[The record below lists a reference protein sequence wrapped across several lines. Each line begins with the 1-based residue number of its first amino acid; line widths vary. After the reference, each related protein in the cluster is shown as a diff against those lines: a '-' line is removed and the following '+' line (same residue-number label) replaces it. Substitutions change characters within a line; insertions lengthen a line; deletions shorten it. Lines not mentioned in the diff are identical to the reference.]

1 MDDQEEGSS
10 EEGEMEILEEGE
22 EFQKGEVDE
31 EAADE
36 EDGDQDASENQ
47 SDTGEGDEA
56 DEEQEEGIQEEDEE
70 EDGDE
75 LGEEGPDVAEDQ
87 DEESEKEAEPEMTPM
102 EAAIASILDKGCTE
116 VLQKLTGHMQI
127 QGGRLLGCEQRVK
140 RALQKQQEF
149 VTKQEQTLEQAKL
162 ERNTL
167 QAKIELLETR
177 LRQEQEERA
186 EESEWLAEL
195 WPDGVPPPTLLVPLR
210 KAAEARHKSSQES
223 GATTESVN
231 LVKDLQDNQERQRL
245 EALVTRRV
253 EREHVRRK
261 LEEASHWKLV
271 LPEPSADEN
280 DGSDQMA
287 YFTNTLTGVSVWD
300 APVAM
305 LFEPPPGWDLTTMD
319 WEVNYR
325 LENFYPGA
333 HRRALKPNNV
343 ENDEND
349 DGGANSDDENSTADA
364 SNDHSRKD
372 DEEEEDDDNDEAAL
386 MDPMPARERFEE
398 EIKRYSQLKSEVE
411 QSAAKQRS
419 LAMEVLTAQRELCER
434 EQEQLKEEDAVVMAV
449 ERKRRNEER
458 EEQAAAKAKA
468 EAERRKA
475 QQTSTGK
482 SSAQPVFGRDSVAK
496 KGLTLAAND
505 QAFEQ
510 ELREFAEEQRADR
523 LYLSTPLTR
532 DARVRERYRLDPEY
546 VHMKHVESR
555 VLGSEK
561 HEFTLLEK
569 SSLRD
574 EEATAKAAD
583 LRNLCRQIR
592 EQQHTIEEEFVQVEA
607 SIARLK
613 TEALLPPELPR
624 PTEEELARAAER
636 FLTVDPLTDD
646 DEDGGKDENDLED
659 SRDDMADDRRKEDD
673 VGKSEAAEYSISL
686 PVVTSESDKVATAPF
701 TPPIVTATINAPSI
715 PSDDERMKMD
725 EAELRELKAFT
736 NSEREWRN
744 WEKVEKARTRDLNE
758 ALAQYSLLV
767 TSRKQLAMDL
777 VLYED
782 GDAPFFEQLRDLEKA
797 ANKRMWD
804 LQAQTQ
810 VVRARFVIERAAR
823 EESVFQMRDR
833 LKELQ
838 QQLKDAYSLRLQ
850 ALHPLERVELQDQSK
865 KLVATLHKQEAELQ
879 ARYKKEEEAKEL
891 LMQLELRSCDY
902 ADAKLQ
908 EEMKLFAEKQE
919 LWDLNLT
926 LVGELQNCRQTMECL
941 NLQMQQNEPTEHKLK
956 PQQGKRDASLDS
968 REVPK
973 DINRIT
979 VKGDVGNEAPASRDL
994 YEENARLFETKRQ
1007 YLQQVRRFLLMCYDR
1022 EDRWRALTGG
1032 ALIKDTTSDD
1042 WMTRMQQSRHEDTL
1056 KLLQAQHDEQQQG
1069 LQRQIKLLSKVKV
1082 GLQAQIEALG
1092 EKMLRLQCD
1101 YQAASENV
1109 RLQTQ
1114 EVIKALREEIEEG
1127 KAVLEKEKLQFRSDH
1142 EQLIREHDAIREEL
1156 EERLQDI
1163 EDVMDKQVHWLTAAK
1178 RELKAQRVAN
1188 EELLKAYQSLEKRRA
1203 AEVNDMRFRI
1213 SAQIKKINNIEM
1225 WNLSMKISAKE
1236 AHVDLMNMQKDL
1248 EKQRQQHKQLQRGL
1262 RLQNWRHRVTAQT
1275 ILTDANLL
1283 FAFFADGIAILA
1295 GTTPEIND
1303 TLRENAGIEV
1313 MAALAQHSN
1322 QQAVRA
1328 ICARALGQL
1337 SWNANVTARSLGW
1350 KAKKKWFQWMKTQ
1363 SSAILDKLEA
1373 SNTAFD
1379 AVADEEAG
1387 EANWLADPSAFVDD
1401 ISGEVD
1407 HDMSAKGGRN
1417 KAKKLLFAK
1426 TWQQFDDKA
1435 YPDTNVANQQIHDTI
1450 DLEISELIQ
1459 TYASQVIANVI
1470 TLLDR
1475 EDNESDNRSICV
1487 ADIIVEEQSKLSE
1500 YSGGIG
1506 SVAKKLDHDNQRQ
1519 HGDQSSSQQP
1529 PKYAG
1534 VATFVLMCAS
1544 CNRDVAFHGAI
1555 VLGSIAQHDV
1565 IRAAIGAASGMD
1577 ALFLLAART
1586 DDLPMVA
1593 QATWAL
1599 ANLTWNRDNQYRVA
1613 RYLDH
1618 LYQLC
1623 TLSPAQMAQ
1632 ISMNQQEVDP
1642 QEQEM
1647 HPEDPVA
1654 RVQRKQH
1661 NEQIMQQIREHGL
1674 CILAN
1679 SLFYNDDNRQLVA
1692 SRTDWMQLLA
1702 RNALNA
1708 DSATLENSARALC
1721 SLSYSDSIALR
1732 MGSTVIIDAPNT
1744 SASKSVKTTTSM
1756 NGLHVFIRL
1765 CSRAENVTVQQHGLF
1780 GVINMCLHDSNKT
1793 KLLEVPHGIDTLV
1806 NLSGHMNKEL
1816 CDPALEALELLSDLR
1831 QLKQDHGILQSQA
1844 FESVD
1849 MKKLI
1854 SLLSEA
1860 TNPTLV
1866 SMVSD
1871 AIADEVWK
1879 KPSAQVRLRNEHGL
1893 EKLLEICV
1901 KQPPLFAAATS
1912 DSSPAA
1918 AAEIERR
1925 VLISCLWA
1933 LRNTVANNVRNQ
1945 DLVGALCGVQQLV
1958 NVFDRERQNEE
1969 VVEALLAVLVALVMK
1984 HPRNSQQLVQFG
1996 LDMLIGLA
2004 DESGDGDRLEEDR
2017 RSSEQRGVTLPRLTR
2032 TAVPSPSK
2040 LEAGLG
2046 AYTIGNGTGKQLEN
2060 ATLARELLHMVAAY
2074 NTREES
2080 KAPLSPD
2087 AKVRKMQQLQSSASP
2102 LHRRKPELHSASK

>member
-70 EDGDE
+70 EDEEEEDGDE

-102 EAAIASILDKGCTE
+102 EAAIASVLDKGCTE

-434 EQEQLKEEDAVVMAV
+434 EQEQFKEEDAVVMAV

-838 QQLKDAYSLRLQ
+838 QQLKDAYSLPLQ

-926 LVGELQNCRQTMECL
+926 L
-941 NLQMQQNEPTEHKLK
+941 QNEPTEHKLK

-1007 YLQQVRRFLLMCYDR
+1007 YLQ
-1022 EDRWRALTGG
+1022 
-1032 ALIKDTTSDD
+1032 
-1042 WMTRMQQSRHEDTL
+1042 
-1056 KLLQAQHDEQQQG
+1056 QAQHDEQQQG

-1248 EKQRQQHKQLQRGL
+1248 EKQRQQHKQLQRG
-1262 RLQNWRHRVTAQT
+1262 
-1275 ILTDANLL
+1275 
-1283 FAFFADGIAILA
+1283 
-1295 GTTPEIND
+1295 
-1303 TLRENAGIEV
+1303 
-1313 MAALAQHSN
+1313 
-1322 QQAVRA
+1322 
-1328 ICARALGQL
+1328 
-1337 SWNANVTARSLGW
+1337 W

-1407 HDMSAKGGRN
+1407 HDMSAK
-1417 KAKKLLFAK
+1417 AM
-1426 TWQQFDDKA
+1426 
-1435 YPDTNVANQQIHDTI
+1435 
-1450 DLEISELIQ
+1450 
-1459 TYASQVIANVI
+1459 
-1470 TLLDR
+1470 
-1475 EDNESDNRSICV
+1475 SI
-1487 ADIIVEEQSKLSE
+1487 EE
-1500 YSGGIG
+1500 
-1506 SVAKKLDHDNQRQ
+1506 A
-1519 HGDQSSSQQP
+1519 
-1529 PKYAG
+1529 
-1534 VATFVLMCAS
+1534 
-1544 CNRDVAFHGAI
+1544 
-1555 VLGSIAQHDV
+1555 
-1565 IRAAIGAASGMD
+1565 
-1577 ALFLLAART
+1577 
-1586 DDLPMVA
+1586 
-1593 QATWAL
+1593 
-1599 ANLTWNRDNQYRVA
+1599 
-1613 RYLDH
+1613 
-1618 LYQLC
+1618 
-1623 TLSPAQMAQ
+1623 
-1632 ISMNQQEVDP
+1632 
-1642 QEQEM
+1642 
-1647 HPEDPVA
+1647 EDP
-1654 RVQRKQH
+1654 
-1661 NEQIMQQIREHGL
+1661 
-1674 CILAN
+1674 
-1679 SLFYNDDNRQLVA
+1679 
-1692 SRTDWMQLLA
+1692 
-1702 RNALNA
+1702 
-1708 DSATLENSARALC
+1708 
-1721 SLSYSDSIALR
+1721 DSIALR

-1831 QLKQDHGILQSQA
+1831 QLKQDHGIPQSQA

-1866 SMVSD
+1866 SMMNPETVTDS
-1871 AIADEVWK
+1871 K
-1879 KPSAQVRLRNEHGL
+1879 K
-1893 EKLLEICV
+1893 ID
-1901 KQPPLFAAATS
+1901 AAANS
-1912 DSSPAA
+1912 
-1918 AAEIERR
+1918 
-1925 VLISCLWA
+1925 
-1933 LRNTVANNVRNQ
+1933 
-1945 DLVGALCGVQQLV
+1945 
-1958 NVFDRERQNEE
+1958 
-1969 VVEALLAVLVALVMK
+1969 EASHYLA
-1984 HPRNSQQLVQFG
+1984 
-1996 LDMLIGLA
+1996 
-2004 DESGDGDRLEEDR
+2004 
-2017 RSSEQRGVTLPRLTR
+2017 
-2032 TAVPSPSK
+2032 
-2040 LEAGLG
+2040 
-2046 AYTIGNGTGKQLEN
+2046 
-2060 ATLARELLHMVAAY
+2060 
-2074 NTREES
+2074 
-2080 KAPLSPD
+2080 
-2087 AKVRKMQQLQSSASP
+2087 
-2102 LHRRKPELHSASK
+2102 

>member
-36 EDGDQDASENQ
+36 EDGDQDASENE

-56 DEEQEEGIQEEDEE
+56 DEEQEEGIQEED
-70 EDGDE
+70 GDE
-75 LGEEGPDVAEDQ
+75 LDEERPDVAEDQ
-87 DEESEKEAEPEMTPM
+87 DEESEKETEPEMTPM
-102 EAAIASILDKGCTE
+102 EAAIASVLDEGCTE
-116 VLQKLTGHMQI
+116 VLQKLTGRMQI

-210 KAAEARHKSSQES
+210 KAAEARHKLSQES

-261 LEEASHWKLV
+261 LEEASHWELV

-333 HRRALKPNNV
+333 HWRALKPNNV

-349 DGGANSDDENSTADA
+349 DGGADSDDENSTADA

-398 EIKRYSQLKSEVE
+398 EVKRYSQLKSEVE

-468 EAERRKA
+468 EAERRKT

-592 EQQHTIEEEFVQVEA
+592 EQQHTIEEELVQVEA

-636 FLTVDPLTDD
+636 FLTVDPLIDD

-673 VGKSEAAEYSISL
+673 VGESEAAEYSISL
-686 PVVTSESDKVATAPF
+686 PVATSESDKVATAPF

-758 ALAQYSLLV
+758 ALAQYSLLT

-833 LKELQ
+833 LKGLQ
-838 QQLKDAYSLRLQ
+838 QQLEDAYSLPLQ
-850 ALHPLERVELQDQSK
+850 ALHPLEHVELQDQSK

-941 NLQMQQNEPTEHKLK
+941 NLQMQQNEPVEYKLK

-968 REVPK
+968 REIPK
-973 DINRIT
+973 DINRTT

-994 YEENARLFETKRQ
+994 YEENTRLFETKLQ

-1056 KLLQAQHDEQQQG
+1056 KLLQAQHNEQQQV

-1127 KAVLEKEKLQFRSDH
+1127 KAVLEKEKLQFRSDR
-1142 EQLIREHDAIREEL
+1142 EQLIWEHDAIREEL

-1163 EDVMDKQVHWLTAAK
+1163 EDVMDKQAHWLTAAK

-1248 EKQRQQHKQLQRGL
+1248 EKQRQQHKQLQRAMGIEEAEDPYVV
-1262 RLQNWRHRVTAQT
+1262 RHATQALANLAFRNAFNQQT
-1275 ILTDANLL
+1275 IYAQGAIPFLL
-1283 FAFFADGIAILA
+1283 HHCD
-1295 GTTPEIND
+1295 
-1303 TLRENAGIEV
+1303 
-1313 MAALAQHSN
+1313 
-1322 QQAVRA
+1322 RA
-1328 ICARALGQL
+1328 INSSDALDADVDLTLASTQTLAHL
-1337 SWNANVTARSLGW
+1337 SHEHT
-1350 KAKKKWFQWMKTQ
+1350 
-1363 SSAILDKLEA
+1363 SSCQAIVGA
-1373 SNTAFD
+1373 H
-1379 AVADEEAG
+1379 G
-1387 EANWLADPSAFVDD
+1387 
-1401 ISGEVD
+1401 ISILTRLCN
-1407 HDMSAKGGRN
+1407 SPR
-1417 KAKKLLFAK
+1417 
-1426 TWQQFDDKA
+1426 
-1435 YPDTNVANQQIHDTI
+1435 IHDTI

-1470 TLLDR
+1470 TLLDH

-1519 HGDQSSSQQP
+1519 HGDQSSPQQP

-1623 TLSPAQMAQ
+1623 TLNPAQMAQ
-1632 ISMNQQEVDP
+1632 VSMNQQEVDP

-1647 HPEDPVA
+1647 HPEDPAA

-1708 DSATLENSARALC
+1708 GSATLENSARALC

-1732 MGSTVIIDAPNT
+1732 MGSTVIIDTPNT
-1744 SASKSVKTTTSM
+1744 SASKSVKATTSM
-1756 NGLHVFIRL
+1756 NGLHVFIQL

-1831 QLKQDHGILQSQA
+1831 QLKQDHGIPQSQA

-1866 SMVSD
+1866 SMISD

-1879 KPSAQVRLRNEHGL
+1879 NPSAQVKLRNEHGL

-2017 RSSEQRGVTLPRLTR
+2017 RSSDQRGVTLPRLTR